1 MIQRNGKI
9 FHAPGLE
16 EQDGGKQRRRDN
28 SPRLQTILQSYG
40 NRDNVVLAQK
50 QIYGSMEQT
59 KEPKHKPRHPWSI
72 SLQQRKQEYK
82 MGKKTVSSLS
92 GAGKIGQLLVN
103 QC

>member
-1 MIQRNGKI
+1 MESYKTQNCQSNPEGK
-9 FHAPGLE
+9 
-16 EQDGGKQRRRDN
+16 KTSRRHK
-28 SPRLQTILQSYG
+28 SPRLQTILQSQS
-40 NRDNVVLAQK
+40 NHNSMVLAQK
-50 QIYGSMEQT
+50 QIYGSMEQN
-59 KEPKHKPRHPWSI
+59 KEPKHKPRHLWSI

>member
-16 EQDGGKQRRRDN
+16 ERDGGKQRRRDN

-40 NRDNVVLAQK
+40 NQDNVVLAQK
-50 QIYGSMEQT
+50 QIYGSMEQN
-59 KEPKHKPRHPWSI
+59 KEPKHKPRHLWSI